1 MLISFTVSKTEY
13 IYLQKKE
20 SNRAAKIS
28 LMANIHGFFLTVPL
42 NSNETALNNFLQNK
56 RNWITKTYEY
66 YKKFNSN
73 FGKIYDDNL
82 HIHYLGQKYRVE
94 IVKDIIDNTRISS
107 SINKITFHV
116 TNKKNY
122 KKHIKNWYLKQTSIV
137 INERVNIFS
146 ELMNVRYTKIKIKD
160 NSSRW
165 GSCSSKGNLNFSLYL
180 IAFPLDIID
189 YVIVHELAHLK
200 EFNHSKKFW
209 EIVKSIDHG
218 YKEKISYLK
227 KYGNFVII

>member
-1 MLISFTVSKTEY
+1 M
-13 IYLQKKE
+13 
-20 SNRAAKIS
+20 
-28 LMANIHGFFLTVPL
+28 
-42 NSNETALNNFLQNK
+42 
-56 RNWITKTYEY
+56 
-66 YKKFNSN
+66 
-73 FGKIYDDNL
+73 
-82 HIHYLGQKYRVE
+82 E

-122 KKHIKNWYLKQTSIV
+122 KKHIKNWYLKQTSSI
-137 INERVNIFS
+137 INERINIFS

-209 EIVKSIDHG
+209 EIISNIDHG